1 MTEERSH
8 VNWLGAASLRVSG
21 GSVTFALVIEVVRG
35 RAPSAIEVLFL
46 AGALLGILLG
56 LIGALWGMLRASPV
70 RSAIAGTVLGMTD
83 ALVILWLLAGVE

>member
-21 GSVTFALVIEVVRG
+21 AVTFALVIEVVRG